1 VVALATV
8 HLVDRVAAAQAVQ
21 EAKPMATAVNVEVK
35 VAMSQAATIP
45 LPPAEMV
52 ADICVYLRMKSL

>member
-21 EAKPMATAVNVEVK
+21 EAKPMATAVNV
-35 VAMSQAATIP
+35 
-45 LPPAEMV
+45 AEMV